1 MRVAVAYDDGNIFSR
16 FGETKFF
23 KLYELEGKSVVREV
37 VVPAFGE
44 GHEALAACLG
54 DYGANVLICGGIG
67 GSARVALGEAGILV
81 FGGVIGKADVAVQA
95 FLNGTLNASP
105 EAGCGEACSG
115 QCDGCGEG
123 CPHASGCDTNSSSK

>member
-23 KLYELEGKSVVREV
+23 KLYELEGKSIVRDV
-37 VVPAFGE
+37 VVPSFGE
-44 GHEALAACLG
+44 GHEAMASCLQE
-54 DYGANVLICGGIG
+54 YGANVLICGGIG

-95 FLNGTLNASP
+95 FLNGTLNANPDANCDGQS
-105 EAGCGEACSG
+105 CGG
-115 QCDGCGEG
+115 HCDGCGEG
-123 CPHASGCDTNSSSK
+123 CPHASGCEAKS